1 MKLSHRWLQTFVD
14 LDPATWTPERVSTVL
29 TDLGLEVE
37 HVENMAET
45 LRGFVVG
52 HVLTKER
59 HPKADKLSVCTVDVG
74 DGSPRT
80 IVCGAPNVDA
90 GQTVPVALVG
100 ARVPTADF
108 VIESRPLRGVTSE
121 GMICSQ
127 AELGLGED
135 HNGIWVLTTSAA
147 PGTPLATALGLDDVI
162 YDVAI
167 TPNRADCTSH
177 IGIARDLLAYKRV
190 HESSAQTDLRMPS
203 IDVPSQGSTTAVD
216 VRVEA
221 EDLCPHYIAHVVTN
235 VKPVESPS
243 WLKDRLTALGLRPR
257 NVIVDITNY
266 INMELGQPLH
276 AFDAAKLDGNTIVVR
291 RAHASENTFRTLDG
305 KDRTLASDMLMICD
319 ATRPVAL
326 AGVMGGENSEVDE
339 HTTTVVIE
347 SAYFAP
353 TSVRRTAKA
362 HGLSTD
368 ASYRFERGVDPAGVR
383 RAADRA
389 VALLCELAGGTPGA
403 RVEVGAPLPTP
414 QPITYAH
421 DRIRTLVGINESNE
435 RIDLMLASV
444 GCVCANNTATP
455 PTWRADL
462 QIQADLAEEVMRL
475 YGINAIPSSTTAHL
489 SLSGDRLPAHLRAGG
504 EHGRTLRDRVRTMLV
519 ARGYFDCVTN
529 VLTGP
534 DDHLASD
541 ASEHVALKNA
551 LGKEFSTLRTSLIPS
566 LLRVASR
573 NLRHGQTTVRLVEL
587 GSQFRRDAAVPVGVH
602 QHEMLAL
609 CCAGSSEHHWS
620 APSRPIDLYD
630 LLGDVQSVLPSVTV
644 HPIDAPISGFSP
656 NAVYLRVGDVSVGV
670 AGEVDAALA
679 KRCDLDRPPVV
690 AVIDLRA
697 LPQQQRTFTSVG
709 QFPSVRRDLALV
721 VKEEIPA
728 GRILDVVRELN
739 IPLLRSV
746 GVFDVYRDA
755 SMGEG
760 VKSVGIDMTF
770 RSDERTLVD
779 SDVDTAITSIIDAT
793 AKALGARVRGA
804 SVA

>member
-74 DGSPRT
+74 DGLHRT

-135 HNGIWVLTTSAA
+135 HNGIWVLTTTAA

-177 IGIARDLLAYKRV
+177 IGIARDLLAYMRV
-190 HESSAQTDLRMPS
+190 HGSSMQTDLRMPS
-203 IDVPSQGSTTAVD
+203 IDVPAQGSATLID
-216 VRVEA
+216 VRVDDA
-221 EDLCPHYIAHVVTN
+221 DLCPHYIAHVVTN
-235 VKPVESPS
+235 VSPVESPS

-276 AFDAAKLDGNTIVVR
+276 AFDATKLDGNTIVVR
-291 RAHASENTFRTLDG
+291 RAHPSEQTFRTLDG
-305 KDRTLASDMLMICD
+305 KDRTLAPDMLMICD
-319 ATRPVAL
+319 AARPIAL

-353 TSVRRTAKA
+353 TSIRRTAKA
-362 HGLSTD
+362 LGLSTD
-368 ASYRFERGVDPAGVR
+368 ASYRFERGIDPAGVR

-389 VALLCELAGGTPGA
+389 VALLCELAGGKPGA
-403 RVEVGAPLPTP
+403 RVEVGAPRPAP
-414 QPITYAH
+414 QPIAYAH
-421 DRIRTLVGINESNE
+421 DRIRALVGINESNE
-435 RIDLMLASV
+435 RIDLMLTAV
-444 GCVCANNTATP
+444 GCVCANNLATP

-504 EHGRTLRDRVRTMLV
+504 EHGRTLRDRVRAMLV
-519 ARGYFDCVTN
+519 SRGYADCITN

-534 DDHLASD
+534 DDHIVAGGSQQ
-541 ASEHVALKNA
+541 VALKNA

-573 NLRHGQTTVRLVEL
+573 NLRHGQTTVRLAEC
-587 GSQFRRDAAVPVGVH
+587 GSQFVRDVSMPLGVR
-602 QHEMLAL
+602 QGEVLAL
-609 CCAGSSEHHWS
+609 CCAGTTQHHWS
-620 APSRPIDLYD
+620 VPSRLIDLYD
-630 LLGDVQSVLPSVTV
+630 VLGDIQTILPQVTP
-644 HPIDAPISGFSP
+644 HPIDEPVQGFSP
-656 NAVYLRVGDVSVGV
+656 NTVHLRVGDVSVGV
-670 AGEVDAALA
+670 AGEVDVALA
-679 KRCDLDRPPVV
+679 KRCELDRPPIV
-690 AVIDLRA
+690 AVIDLRSIP
-697 LPQQQRTFTSVG
+697 LKQRVFMSVG
-709 QFPSVRRDLALV
+709 QFPRVRRDLALV
-721 VKEEIPA
+721 VREEITA
-728 GRILDVVRELN
+728 GRILDVVQELG
-739 IPLLRSV
+739 IPLLRNV

-755 SMGEG
+755 AMGDG
-760 VKSVGIDMTF
+760 FKSVGIEMTF
-770 RSDERTLVD
+770 GSDERTLID
-779 SDVDTAITSIIDAT
+779 SDVDAAITSIIDAT
-793 AKALGARVRGA
+793 GRVLGANVRGA
-804 SVA
+804 HVV